1 MRCRKE
7 GSSRIQRREKKIQF
21 AAASHSFPVTT
32 WHEEEAKIPSG
43 MKQKCY
49 DNGNQ
54 SGCHEI
60 NVIYCQYENKE
71 EWINGKYEAFFS
83 RRNTAN
89 QYNEYGL

>member
-1 MRCRKE
+1 
-7 GSSRIQRREKKIQF
+7 
-21 AAASHSFPVTT
+21 
-32 WHEEEAKIPSG
+32 